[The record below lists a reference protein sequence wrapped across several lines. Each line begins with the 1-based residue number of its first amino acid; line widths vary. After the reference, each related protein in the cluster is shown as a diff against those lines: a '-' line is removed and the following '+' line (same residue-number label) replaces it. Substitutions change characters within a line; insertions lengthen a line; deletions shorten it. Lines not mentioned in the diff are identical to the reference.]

1 MADIDRTEAY
11 AEALSMIAQSE
22 GNSDRVEEELFR
34 LARAY
39 EGSDQLRETLTN
51 AHLPYEKR
59 AQVVS
64 DVLDGKAS
72 DTTIALASMVVGA
85 GRARDLP
92 NIVDAMVQ
100 KGAASRSHA
109 VAEVRSAVP
118 LTEDQKTRLAA
129 ALSQRTGQTIEIKTI
144 VDPSIKGGI
153 VTQIGDNVIDGS
165 IRSKLTKLREAIN

>member
-1 MADIDRTEAY
+1 MADTDRTEAY
-11 AEALSMIAQSE
+11 AQALSLVAQAE

-59 AQVVS
+59 AQVIS
-64 DVLDGKAS
+64 DVLDGRAS
-72 DTTIALASMVVGA
+72 ETTVALASMVVGS

-92 NIVDAMVQ
+92 GIVDSMVA

-118 LTEDQKTRLAA
+118 LSEDQKARLTA
-129 ALSQRTGQTIEIKTI
+129 ALSERTGQTIEIRTI
-144 VDPSIKGGI
+144 VDPSIQGGI

-165 IRSKLTKLREAIN
+165 VRSKLSKLREAIN